1 MKVIEGKKSS
11 FKQHME
17 KITSSFK
24 VGIEIVED
32 KIKFTNKIWYIKYLK
47 LINNNKC
54 LLKVY

>member
-47 LINNNKC
+47 LFN
-54 LLKVY
+54 